1 MLQERIAMK
10 YKKYAL
16 FLLFAILLFNPVV
29 TTTGA
34 KNGLLLWF
42 YTIIPSLLPAL
53 ILTNI
58 IQSTYGSSFK
68 HANLYIIFI
77 GLFCGYPLGA
87 SAIVKLEKYRS
98 KDTPSRQFLMA
109 LCNISSPSF
118 IINYILLATLKNSAK
133 ISTLLCIIYAPT
145 LLLIFIHQILANR
158 TVGSISRSSQV
169 MIDSTSSNSDLS
181 STIMTK
187 PTLEILDTS
196 ITSAFETITKLGG
209 YIIIFSIIASYITI
223 LPIRNDI
230 AKALLIGIVEITNGI
245 HYIGNSNFSPELKL
259 LLICIVNAFGGLSCA
274 MQTKSIIVSDS
285 IATKLYSIKKY
296 IYYKIII
303 ALFTCAFGYLII
315 YVFH

>member
-1 MLQERIAMK
+1 MRQERITMK
-10 YKKYAL
+10 YRKYVL
-16 FLLFAILLFNPVV
+16 FIIFAILLFNPVV

-42 YTIIPSLLPAL
+42 NTIIPSLLPAL

-68 HANLYIIFI
+68 HPSLYIILI

-98 KDTPSRQFLMA
+98 KDTSNRQLLMA
-109 LCNISSPSF
+109 ICNISSPSF
-118 IINYILLATLKNSAK
+118 IMNYIMLSTLKNSVK
-133 ISTLLCIIYAPT
+133 ISI
-145 LLLIFIHQILANR
+145 LLLIIYIPTLIMVFISQVIAKR
-158 TVGSISRSSQV
+158 TVSSSSISPKV
-169 MIDSTSSNSDLS
+169 MINSTSSNLDLS
-181 STIMTK
+181 STVIAK

-209 YIIIFSIIASYITI
+209 YIIIFSIVASYITI

-230 AKALLIGIVEITNGI
+230 AKALLIGAVEITNGI
-245 HYIGNSNFSPELKL
+245 HYIGNSDFSPELKL
-259 LLICIVNAFGGLSCA
+259 VLICIVNAFGGLSCA
-274 MQTKSIIVSDS
+274 MQTKSIIASDP

-303 ALFTCAFGYLII
+303 ALLTCAVGYLIL